1 MDIRTERLAMKN
13 FTLYL
18 VAFFAALGG
27 LLSGFDT
34 GVISG
39 ALLYINNEWTLTEFT
54 QGFLVS
60 TVLIGAALGAIL
72 NGRLADIMGRKKIIL
87 ITAIIFFIGSILC
100 GIAPNVIVL
109 MLSRF
114 IVGFAI
120 GIITFSAPLYL
131 SEISPEKI
139 RGALVSMFQLAI
151 TMGILFSYLSNAFFA
166 HFYSS
171 WRLMLLIGVVPALIL
186 AIGISFMPDTPRW
199 YVLKGRFD
207 EAKTVLEKLQP
218 DIDSN
223 KEIEK
228 IKSLVYTSS
237 EKEKFQFKKWMMFP
251 LIVGVGG
258 MFVQQWTGINTII
271 YYAPTILQQAGFGDN
286 LGAIYATIG
295 IGVVNFLMTFVAIFS
310 TDKIGRK
317 PLLYIGLV
325 GMAICLFMLACSFKY
340 TGLLGDNAKFFAL
353 LSTVLYIMFFAMSL
367 GPVMILLVSE
377 VFPLRIRGAMMS
389 ISMMSNFVFNFTVSL
404 SFLPMLKIFGEFKT
418 FTLFAILSILSIA
431 FVKYVIPETKGITL
445 EEIERNWMKNV

>member
-1 MDIRTERLAMKN
+1 MDYLKGRFLKN
-13 FTLYL
+13 GVLYL

-39 ALLYINNEWTLTEFT
+39 ALLYINNDWQLNEFM
-54 QGFLVS
+54 QGLLVS
-60 TVLIGAALGAIL
+60 TVLVGAALGAVL
-72 NGRLADIMGRKKIIL
+72 NGRLADIYGRKKVIFV
-87 ITAIIFFIGSILC
+87 TAVIFFIGSILC
-100 GIAPNVIVL
+100 AVSPNVYFL
-109 MLSRF
+109 MVSRF

-120 GIITFSAPLYL
+120 GIITFCAPLYL

-166 HFYSS
+166 NFFES
-171 WRLMLLIGVVPALIL
+171 WRLMLLIGVVPATVL
-186 AIGISFMPDTPRW
+186 ALGIVFMPDTPRW
-199 YVLKGRFD
+199 YVLSGQF
-207 EAKTVLEKLQP
+207 EKAASALKKIQP
-218 DIDSN
+218 
-223 KEIEK
+223 EINAEVEVEN
-228 IKSLVYTSS
+228 IKSLIFNQNK
-237 EKEKFQFKKWMMFP
+237 KEKFKFKKWMIFP

-325 GMAICLFMLACSFKY
+325 GMGICLMLLSFSF
-340 TGLLGDNAKFFAL
+340 GFADVLAENAKYYAL

-377 VFPLRIRGAMMS
+377 VFPLRIRGVMMS
-389 ISMMSNFVFNFTVSL
+389 ISMMSNFVFNFMVSL
-404 SFLPMLKIFGEFKT
+404 SFLPMLKYFGEFNT
-418 FTLFAILSILSIA
+418 FMVFAGISFLSII
-431 FVKYVIPETKGITL
+431 FVRFVIPETKGVTL
-445 EEIERNWMKNV
+445 EDIERNWIKNV

>member
-1 MDIRTERLAMKN
+1 MKN

-39 ALLYINNEWTLTEFT
+39 ALLYINQEWTLTEFV

-60 TVLIGAALGAIL
+60 TVLIGAALGAVL
-72 NGRLADIMGRKKIIL
+72 NGRLADILGRKKIIL
-87 ITAIIFFIGSILC
+87 ITAIIFFIGSIMC
-100 GIAPNVIVL
+100 AVAPNVYIL

-114 IVGFAI
+114 VVGFAI

-139 RGALVSMFQLAI
+139 RGALVSMFQLAV

-166 HFYSS
+166 EFYQS

-186 AIGISFMPDTPRW
+186 AIGISFMSDTPRW

-207 EAKTVLEKLQP
+207 DAKAVLEKIQP
-218 DIDSN
+218 NVNSED
-223 KEIEK
+223 EINK
-228 IKSLVYTSS
+228 IKSLIS
-237 EKEKFQFKKWMMFP
+237 ENDAKEKFKFKKWMIFP

-271 YYAPTILQQAGFGDN
+271 YYAPTILQQAGFSDN
-286 LGAIYATIG
+286 LGAICATIG
-295 IGVVNFLMTFVAIFS
+295 IGVVNFLMTFVAIFA
-310 TDKIGRK
+310 TDKVGRK
-317 PLLYIGLV
+317 PLLYVGLV

-340 TGLLGDNAKFFAL
+340 TGLLGDNAKYFAL
-353 LSTVLYIMFFAMSL
+353 LSTILYIMFFAMSL

-377 VFPLRIRGAMMS
+377 VFPLRIRGTMMS

-404 SFLPMLKIFGEFKT
+404 SFLPMLKAFGEFNT
-418 FTLFAILSILSIA
+418 FMLFSILSILSII

-445 EEIERNWMKNV
+445 EEIERNWLKND

>member
-1 MDIRTERLAMKN
+1 MKN
-13 FTLYL
+13 IMLYL

-39 ALLYINNEWTLTEFT
+39 ALLYINNEWVLSEFM

-60 TVLIGAALGAIL
+60 TVLIGAALGAVL
-72 NGRLADIMGRKKIIL
+72 NGRLADIYGRKKIIF
-87 ITAIIFFIGSILC
+87 ITAVIFFIGSIMC
-100 GIAPNVIVL
+100 AVAPNVYAL
-109 MLSRF
+109 MISRF

-120 GIITFSAPLYL
+120 GIITFCAPLYL

-151 TMGILFSYLSNAFFA
+151 TMGILFSYLSNAVFA
-166 HFYSS
+166 KFYPS
-171 WRLMLLIGVVPALIL
+171 WRMMLLIGIIPAVIL
-186 AIGISFMPDTPRW
+186 ALGIYFMPDTPRW
-199 YVLKGRFD
+199 YILKGKF
-207 EAKTVLEKLQP
+207 EKAESVLLKLQP
-218 DIDSN
+218 EINIKD
-223 KEIEK
+223 EIEK
-228 IKSLVYTSS
+228 IKSLVFQDNK
-237 EKEKFQFKKWMMFP
+237 KEKFQFKKWMILP
-251 LIVGVGG
+251 LVIGVGG

-271 YYAPTILQQAGFGDN
+271 YYAPTILQQAGFSDN

-317 PLLYIGLV
+317 PLLYVGLA
-325 GMAICLFMLACSFKY
+325 GMGLCLLMLACSFKF
-340 TGLLGDNAKFFAL
+340 TAILGDNSKFYAL

-377 VFPLRIRGAMMS
+377 VFPLRIRGVMMS
-389 ISMMSNFVFNFTVSL
+389 ISMMSNFVFNFTVSI
-404 SFLPMLKIFGEFKT
+404 SFLPMLKTLGEFNT
-418 FTLFAILSILSIA
+418 FILFAMLSFLSII
-431 FVKYVIPETKGITL
+431 FVKFVIPETKGATL
-445 EEIERNWMKNV
+445 EEIERNWIKNV

>member
-1 MDIRTERLAMKN
+1 MKN

-39 ALLYINNEWTLTEFT
+39 ALLYINEEWPMTEFM

-60 TVLIGAALGAIL
+60 TVLIGAALGALL
-72 NGRLADIMGRKKIIL
+72 NGRLADILGRKKIIF
-87 ITAIIFFIGSILC
+87 ITAVIFFIGSIMC
-100 GIAPNVIVL
+100 AVAPNVYIL

-120 GIITFSAPLYL
+120 GVITFSAPLYL

-139 RGALVSMFQLAI
+139 RGALVSMFQLAV

-166 HFYSS
+166 HFYQS
-171 WRLMLLIGVVPALIL
+171 WRLMLLIGVIPALIL
-186 AIGISFMPDTPRW
+186 AIGISFMSDTPRW

-207 EAKTVLEKLQP
+207 EAKNALLKLQP
-218 DIDSN
+218 EIDADV
-223 KEIEK
+223 EIEE
-228 IKSLVYTSS
+228 IKSLIYTSDK
-237 EKEKFQFKKWMMFP
+237 KEKFQFKKWMIFP

-271 YYAPTILQQAGFGDN
+271 YYAPTILQQAGFSDN
-286 LGAIYATIG
+286 LGAICATIG

-325 GMAICLFMLACSFKY
+325 GMAACLFMLACSFKY
-340 TGLLGDNAKFFAL
+340 TGLLGDNAKYFAL
-353 LSTVLYIMFFAMSL
+353 LSTILYIMFFAMSL

-377 VFPLRIRGAMMS
+377 VFPLRIRGFMMS
-389 ISMMSNFVFNFTVSL
+389 VSMMSNFVFNFTVSL
-404 SFLPMLKIFGEFKT
+404 SFLPMLKAFGEFNT
-418 FTLFAILSILSIA
+418 FMLFSILSILSII
-431 FVKYVIPETKGITL
+431 FVKYIIPETKGITL
-445 EEIERNWMKNV
+445 EDIEKNWMKNV